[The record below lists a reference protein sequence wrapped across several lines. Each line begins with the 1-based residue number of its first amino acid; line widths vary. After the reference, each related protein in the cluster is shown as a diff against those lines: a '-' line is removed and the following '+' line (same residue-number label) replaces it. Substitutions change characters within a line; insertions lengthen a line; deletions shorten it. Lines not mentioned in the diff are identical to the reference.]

1 MSPLPPQQERWE
13 KQVNP
18 TYAGRREKIKL
29 LMDIYGNTRR
39 INNEFE

>member
-1 MSPLPPQQERWE
+1 MNPLPLRRERWE

-18 TYAGRREKIKL
+18 TYVEQREKIKL
-29 LMDIYGNTRR
+29 LMNNYGNIRR